1 MRFSITMAVNT
12 VYTWTP
18 VMKLFKSLYF
28 QVLVAIGIGVLL
40 GHYYPE
46 LGAQMKP
53 LGDGFVKLIKMIIA
67 PVIFCTVV
75 TGIAGME
82 SMKAVGRT
90 GAVALLYFEI
100 VSTIA
105 LIIGLVVVNVIQ
117 PGAGMNVDPAT
128 LDAKAVAVYAQQAE
142 QQGVIAF
149 LLDVIPNSVVGAF
162 ASGNILQV
170 LLFAI
175 LFGFALHRLGNA
187 GTVMFNVIES
197 FSKVIFGVINMI
209 MRLAPIGAFGAMAF
223 TIGKYGVGSLVQLGQ
238 LIICFYITC
247 VLFVVIVL
255 GIIARWAGF
264 NIFKFVAYIKEELL
278 IVLGT
283 SSSESALPRMLD
295 KMEKLGCK
303 KSVVGLVIPTGY
315 SFNLDGTSI
324 YLTMAAVFI
333 AQATNAHMDVFHQ
346 ITLLVV
352 LLLSSKGA
360 AGVTGSGFIVLAATL
375 SAVGHLPVAGL
386 ALILGIDRFMSEAR
400 ALTNLVG
407 NGVAT
412 VVVAKWVGQLDEAQ
426 MKATLSSA
434 KKVNNASQT
443 SA

>member
-1 MRFSITMAVNT
+1 
-12 VYTWTP
+12 
-18 VMKLFKSLYF
+18 MKISFFKSLYV
-28 QVLVAIGIGVLL
+28 QVLSAIAIGILL
-40 GHYYPE
+40 GHFYPE

-53 LGDGFVKLIKMIIA
+53 LGDAFVKLIKMIIA

-105 LIIGLVVVNVIQ
+105 LIIGLIIVNVVQ

-128 LDAKAVAVYAQQAE
+128 LDAKAVAVYAEQAKD
-142 QQGVIAF
+142 QGIVAF
-149 LLDVIPNSVVGAF
+149 LLDIIPGSVIGAF

-170 LLFAI
+170 LMFAV
-175 LFGFALHRLGNA
+175 LFGFALHRLG
-187 GTVMFNVIES
+187 
-197 FSKVIFGVINMI
+197 SK
-209 MRLAPIGAFGAMAF
+209 
-223 TIGKYGVGSLVQLGQ
+223 GQ
-238 LIICFYITC
+238 LIVCFYITC
-247 VLFVVIVL
+247 ILFVVVVL
-255 GIIARWAGF
+255 GSIAKATGF
-264 NIFKFVAYIKEELL
+264 SIFKFIRYIREELL

-295 KMEKLGCK
+295 KMEKLGCR

-333 AQATNAHMDVFHQ
+333 AQATNSHMDIFHQ

-360 AGVTGSGFIVLAATL
+360 AGVTGSGFIVLAATI

-412 VVVAKWVGQLDEAQ
+412 IVVAKWVKELDSQQLDDVLNNRTPVNKSHE
-426 MKATLSSA
+426 LSS
-434 KKVNNASQT
+434 
-443 SA
+443 